1 MDCQGSRQ
9 AAIHVFD
16 AITGSRYYGITSFG
30 YRYGVLVG
38 FGCTAGVSV
47 EIFAGS
53 GAHLLAF
60 AVVEWRLLT
69 EGDSFRS
76 EQKTPPA
83 RARVC
88 VCVFFPL
95 GSRYG
100 GPRGH
105 GGGSAGRLPSL

>member
-9 AAIHVFD
+9 AVIHVFD

-30 YRYGVLVG
+30 YRCGVLVG

-47 EIFAGS
+47 EIFAC
-53 GAHLLAF
+53 AF
-60 AVVEWRLLT
+60 AVVEWRLPT
-69 EGDSFRS
+69 EGDSFPS

-100 GPRGH
+100 GPKGH